1 MDIPLVSFNTPPL
14 SSALGPEVTETV
26 ASSLLSALS
35 DSAANPYQLTSG
47 LEGLYFS
54 IATLNEALN
63 DLKNAGC
70 GCQSSF
76 CSSCLVESFKVEM
89 SNLVVGFSGLV
100 LTELEVLHKTDGCHG
115 IILHQRTQICEF
127 AETKKGFFP
136 YPVQTIHAITRIL

>member
-1 MDIPLVSFNTPPL
+1 MSFNTPP
-14 SSALGPEVTETV
+14 SSVAFGPEVTETV

-70 GCQSSF
+70 GCRVS
-76 CSSCLVESFKVEM
+76 VESFKVEM

-115 IILHQRTQICEF
+115 IILPADWQLNVWKQLLPSMC
-127 AETKKGFFP
+127 K
-136 YPVQTIHAITRIL
+136 LL

>member
-1 MDIPLVSFNTPPL
+1 M
-14 SSALGPEVTETV
+14 
-26 ASSLLSALS
+26 LSALS

-70 GCQSSF
+70 GCRVS
-76 CSSCLVESFKVEM
+76 VESFKVEM